1 MSQLDKEMAEQSEAT
16 EAEIHEYLNADTSV
30 AEVPQSRGQ
39 KIKEMFSKELVGSP
53 YKLMLTYGLLSVVGY
68 LISLTICAQNSFGL
82 THLSHQV
89 AGALHTV
96 PGILC
101 PILCGFVFTGIPFLF
116 SAVFL
121 NRFQQRYMLFKL
133 WWFLASVPL
142 VTTLVMLYLPARM
155 RHNAVSDSD
164 PASMFLTD
172 IGWISI
178 WAAAAIL
185 TPYILE
191 GLIYLRIRQKKYA
204 KI

>member
-1 MSQLDKEMAEQSEAT
+1 MSQVDKKMAEQSEPT
-16 EAEIHEYLNADTSV
+16 EAEIRDYLDADISV
-30 AEVPQSRGQ
+30 AEVPLSRAQ
-39 KIKEMFSKELVGSP
+39 KIKETFSRELVGSP
-53 YKLMLTYGLLSVVGY
+53 YKLMLSYGLLSIVGY
-68 LISLTICAQNSFGL
+68 FISLTICAQNTFGL

-89 AGALHTV
+89 AGALHNI

-133 WWFLASVPL
+133 WWFLACVPL

-155 RHNAVSDSD
+155 RHNAVSSGD
-164 PASMFLTD
+164 AAAMFLTD

-178 WAAAAIL
+178 WAAASIL

-191 GLIYLRIRQKKYA
+191 GLIYLRIRQRKYA
-204 KI
+204 KT